1 MIFNYPSDETNSN
14 LIQLPTTKNVRG
26 HVLVFFF
33 FGFMQLK
40 HFISMPKN
48 NMKPPKTQLKECG
61 GFSWVHLMKPEQTA
75 IIKQPIHDY
84 WAHIRRSCVSMH
96 RSSVIYVVEKF
107 ASSPDAII
115 IPKCIIIDGYHIY
128 ILMDNVPSN
137 LSVFKQTLPNH
148 IFYDIPSIVDE
159 SVISFFPL
167 TWSTMVISL
176 SNKQILGNLLSEE
189 GIFLPEI
196 SCFQLRGLQSPF
208 CP

>member
-1 MIFNYPSDETNSN
+1 
-14 LIQLPTTKNVRG
+14 
-26 HVLVFFF
+26 
-33 FGFMQLK
+33 
-40 HFISMPKN
+40 
-48 NMKPPKTQLKECG
+48 
-61 GFSWVHLMKPEQTA
+61 
-75 IIKQPIHDY
+75 
-84 WAHIRRSCVSMH
+84 MH

-189 GIFLPEI
+189 GIFLP
-196 SCFQLRGLQSPF
+196 
-208 CP
+208 